1 MMNDRSDLED
11 RMLELSRPIDEALLM
26 CDSREEILMIA
37 SVMMIRLRIIFDSQ
51 IGVEG
56 RKKMFKDLT

>member
-37 SVMMIRLRIIFDSQ
+37 SVMMVRLRIIFDSQ